1 LIRDID
7 RVWDRIVGGILPDN
21 TIGWLIQEVMGPFA
35 AISGMLLLLCIIFAF
50 AYRKNKKVVSLVLAP
65 VCALG
70 SVASAVIWYSEC
82 IYPQVGI
89 IPVALV
95 IIISLVMMVLCF
107 KTYKAGA
114 EERAAIAEQRRKQ
127 AEEERAVKAE
137 ERREKAEEYKKQ
149 AEEFSKQ
156 AGEWS
161 RTMAG
166 ELREGVKAGSKKL
179 GAGLAQNYESLK
191 TPGEQKSLFS
201 NPGTQIKRIAERC
214 FIIECIAS
222 VFGAFC
228 FAVLADEFTFMTF
241 LITVGIL
248 VGGVVSAYLVSLF
261 FYGIGESMEHIAATR
276 ENSQATREDVH
287 TLLGSQKDGE

>member
-1 LIRDID
+1 
-7 RVWDRIVGGILPDN
+7 
-21 TIGWLIQEVMGPFA
+21 M
-35 AISGMLLLLCIIFAF
+35 
-50 AYRKNKKVVSLVLAP
+50 
-65 VCALG
+65 
-70 SVASAVIWYSEC
+70 
-82 IYPQVGI
+82 
-89 IPVALV
+89 
-95 IIISLVMMVLCF
+95 
-107 KTYKAGA
+107 
-114 EERAAIAEQRRKQ
+114 
-127 AEEERAVKAE
+127 EERAVKAE

-149 AEEFSKQ
+149 AEEFGKQ

-191 TPGEQKSLFS
+191 TPGEQKSIFS

-228 FAVLADEFTFMTF
+228 FAVLADEFAFMTF
-241 LITVGIL
+241 LMAVGIL